1 MADQALNLIG
11 DRLRAQ
17 RHKLHMSLDVLASR
31 TNLSKSFLSQVERGI
46 ASPSIESLHQ
56 IAEAIGVPMFLFF
69 VEEDG
74 QKVVRPRTER
84 RVLVVPDSRFEYE
97 SIWFGANRK
106 MEIILG
112 RLKPG
117 TTSSDRPRSHLVAD
131 LTSVEECFFVLQ
143 GRVEFQL
150 GEECYVLE
158 PGDSA
163 YFNGS
168 LPHRYS
174 ACGEEDTVLLF
185 SITPPAIAR

>member
-74 QKVVRPRTER
+74 QKVVRPRWNAESWS
-84 RVLVVPDSRFEYE
+84 SR
-97 SIWFGANRK
+97 
-106 MEIILG
+106 ILASN
-112 RLKPG
+112 
-117 TTSSDRPRSHLVAD
+117 TSRS
-131 LTSVEECFFVLQ
+131 
-143 GRVEFQL
+143 G
-150 GEECYVLE
+150 
-158 PGDSA
+158 SA
-163 YFNGS
+163 QIA
-168 LPHRYS
+168 RWR
-174 ACGEEDTVLLF
+174 LF
-185 SITPPAIAR
+185 SGVSSRARRAAIVRAAT